1 MQQMRIDQLP
11 GMHAM
16 LLFRC
21 TQCLLAMPY
30 LVCYCNQVCGIYLSG
45 LKRARHDMYM
55 SAMQKCTYGA
65 LIISKVYLASKLL
78 LLLLLLLMLPLLLLL
93 LLLLKMLLLALHAC
107 QGHLNTAQE
116 TVMSLAAPADWCS
129 PKAEVHQTFACL
141 QSCCMKGFAA

>member
-1 MQQMRIDQLP
+1 
-11 GMHAM
+11 
-16 LLFRC
+16 
-21 TQCLLAMPY
+21 
-30 LVCYCNQVCGIYLSG
+30 
-45 LKRARHDMYM
+45 
-55 SAMQKCTYGA
+55 MQKCTYGA
-65 LIISKVYLASKLL
+65 LIISKVYLASKLM
-78 LLLLLLLMLPLLLLL
+78 LLLLMLPLLLLLL